1 MRVNKTVSSQV
12 APKIKERATS
22 RQRIAAACLLLLAL
36 AGCGSG
42 PQVPL
47 GKPGHVKGF
56 AGLVAAEEPRAA
68 LVARDVLSAGG
79 NATDAAA
86 ALGLAL
92 SVTLPSA
99 ASLGGGGACLLYDAP
114 RDRIGALDFMPA
126 GGAPGVAR
134 GLFALH
140 AKYGR
145 LRWEEIVVPAETLAR
160 FGAPASR
167 ALMRDASAA
176 PNTPAAAFFR
186 NLKEGEPLTQIE
198 LAALLARLRVKGPG
212 DLHAGESGEAFLS
225 AAQAE
230 GLPVGRAALRD
241 MAPRWVEP
249 EKRAAGDD
257 VALLVPGAS
266 AAAASEGQE
275 QGRTGFAVMD
285 GSGSLVA
292 CGLTMGRP
300 FGSGRFAGGVLLTD
314 LTGVPPPPLAVMANR
329 HTKEPRLAVAAASN
343 AAVDAAIRGREGR
356 SPRKLED
363 LVVPGG
369 DVNAVACR
377 SGEPSRARCDAVT
390 DPQGSGLSLAVGTD

>member
-12 APKIKERATS
+12 APKIRERAAS

-36 AGCGSG
+36 TGCGSG

-56 AGLVAAEEPRAA
+56 AGFVAAEEPRAA
-68 LVARDVLSAGG
+68 LVARDALSAGG
-79 NATDAAA
+79 NAADAAA

-114 RDRIGALDFMPA
+114 RDRIGALDFMPT

-145 LRWEEIVVPAETLAR
+145 LRWEEIVVPAESLAR

-167 ALMRDASAA
+167 ALMRDAAAA

-212 DLHAGESGEAFLS
+212 DLHAGESGEVFLS
-225 AAQAE
+225 AAQGE

-249 EKRAAGDD
+249 EKRAVGDD
-257 VALLVPGAS
+257 VALLIPSAS
-266 AAAASEGQE
+266 AAAATEG

-285 GSGSLVA
+285 GSGSLVT

-300 FGSGRFAGGVLLTD
+300 FGSGRFAAGVLLTD
-314 LTGVPPPPLAVMANR
+314 LTGVPPPPMAVMANR
-329 HTKEPRLAVAAASN
+329 HTKEPRLAVAAASK
-343 AAVDAAIRGREGR
+343 AAVEAAIGGREGR

-363 LVVPGG
+363 LVVPGS